1 MQQQSAPVSYTQT
14 LVCFAKFSILFST
27 PQKFAQ
33 LHTELRNELD
43 RITPPDIFAGL
54 DDEILEDDIFHLY
67 MDLEIHIHLD
77 NQSQQ
82 RNTFLHS
89 PKTFNTKK
97 NILYPATKN

>member
-1 MQQQSAPVSYTQT
+1 
-14 LVCFAKFSILFST
+14 
-27 PQKFAQ
+27 
-33 LHTELRNELD
+33 
-43 RITPPDIFAGL
+43 
-54 DDEILEDDIFHLY
+54 

-97 NILYPATKN
+97 YIFYHATKN